1 VQALSGR
8 AARAAAE
15 AMDAAFALGYLTKRM
30 GRRWSVQRAA
40 EE

>member
-15 AMDAAFALGYLTKRM
+15 AMDAAFALGYLT
-30 GRRWSVQRAA
+30 RRLGGKWHVQRTA